1 VAGETEVVRAERD
14 GYVAAVDAYAIGIAA
29 WRLGA
34 GRARKED
41 PVSAGAGVLLH
52 KRPGDPVRAGEPL
65 YELRAED
72 PARIPAGRAE
82 AAAAVSISAAPPAP
96 APLVLERIA

>member
-1 VAGETEVVRAERD
+1 
-14 GYVAAVDAYAIGIAA
+14 VDALGIGVAA

-41 PVSAGAGVLLH
+41 PVSATAGVLLH

-65 YELRAED
+65 YELRTDD
-72 PARIPAGRAE
+72 PARIPDAL
-82 AAAAVSISAAPPAP
+82 AAADGAVVVADAAPEAT
-96 APLVLERIA
+96 PLVLERVG